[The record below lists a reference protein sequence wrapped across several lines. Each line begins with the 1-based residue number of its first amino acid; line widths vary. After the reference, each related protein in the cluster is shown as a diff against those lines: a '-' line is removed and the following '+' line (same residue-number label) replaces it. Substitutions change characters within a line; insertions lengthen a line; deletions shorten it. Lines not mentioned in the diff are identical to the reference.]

1 MGGWSGGVAGCP
13 DYSPNPLESYVN
25 EHPRTGKGANEGAEE
40 TANAIAQSR
49 KQISKQAA
57 R

>member
-1 MGGWSGGVAGCP
+1 MGGWGGGVAGCP